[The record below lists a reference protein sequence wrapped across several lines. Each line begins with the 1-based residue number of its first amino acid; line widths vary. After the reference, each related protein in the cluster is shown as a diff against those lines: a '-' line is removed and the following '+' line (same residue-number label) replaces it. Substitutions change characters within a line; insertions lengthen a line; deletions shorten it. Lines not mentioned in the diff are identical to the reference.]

1 MSVGTAGAQFQ
12 TSVAAVVVEAV
23 VAIVGG
29 IGLFSESGEGAGE
42 AGIQMTVEQGVVVRL
57 QMAVEIFA
65 YQLELFVAVDIAAA
79 VVVWAEGQAAAVV
92 VVVAVKEQIVFGV
105 RNIVLRT
112 ASCCGGVCR
121 KI

>member
-65 YQLELFVAVDIAAA
+65 LQQELFVAVDIAAA
-79 VVVWAEGQAAAVV
+79 VVDWAEGQAVV
-92 VVVAVKEQIVFGV
+92 VGVVVKEQIVCGV